1 MRARALEVTS
11 FKWFIFCFSF
21 FSPHSFSCLESP
33 SSVLAEESVEGTC
46 YHFMGKWE
54 DVSRK
59 MERYWG
65 SSTFPIQ
72 GGGEP
77 LRSGSRE
84 QTEKVQRERE
94 CSEPRRTEEEFLSP
108 APILHLEILLPG
120 QILEDPSFILL
131 GESNSKCLYQ
141 NIFAT
146 NWARLLLFLTF
157 I

>member
-1 MRARALEVTS
+1 MFPERWKDIEGAAPFPFRVVGS
-11 FKWFIFCFSF
+11 HWG
-21 FSPHSFSCLESP
+21 
-33 SSVLAEESVEGTC
+33 VGEE
-46 YHFMGKWE
+46 
-54 DVSRK
+54 
-59 MERYWG
+59 
-65 SSTFPIQ
+65 
-72 GGGEP
+72 
-77 LRSGSRE
+77 RE

-141 NIFAT
+141 NIVAT